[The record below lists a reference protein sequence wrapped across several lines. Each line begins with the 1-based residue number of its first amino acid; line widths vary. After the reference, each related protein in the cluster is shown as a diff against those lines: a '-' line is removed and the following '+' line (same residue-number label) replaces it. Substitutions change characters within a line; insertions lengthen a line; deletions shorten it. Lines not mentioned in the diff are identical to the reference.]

1 MKRTIILISVL
12 LAAVMIL
19 PVAASAYDPEDLP
32 VAGVDV
38 ASDEVIFVL
47 DYTNPDVAAMELFPI
62 YAENYEELNENH
74 TYGERKA
81 GPISEFAELIGIPFP
96 VTFADMLDT
105 SIPSTATPEGKYI
118 PSATDNTTFCIKIKN
133 ISVHEAIKIL
143 GENPYIKY
151 AEYNY
156 IYQPEVGTTG
166 NNSLPFTDVMTG
178 KWYTEP
184 VTRLYEMGIVKGVS
198 KDKFAPSQVTT
209 RAMMT
214 EILYRVDKKFGRAS
228 ADAAKPEGYKPFT
241 DVEGKWYYGAADWA
255 NLTGVVRGYP
265 DGSFRGDRP
274 ITRAEAAT
282 ILYRYLKFAGLE
294 TEVIS
299 TDAVNRF
306 SDADSIPSWAI
317 EAVNYLYGTSVM
329 TGMSYD
335 KFDPNGQ
342 MTRAMVATVA
352 YRVVKEFE
360 KQEAEPVVTEPV
372 PVESLFNLNGEK
384 YGRLIASSES
394 AEDAIRVCTRHFT
407 DMRYEGYHNIVTD
420 CSVIYESDI
429 LYGLNVKWEVGKGKY
444 EENVISIKK
453 NIADIS
459 VNNVV
464 YGDKDSFRILTD
476 SKEQIEKVLLYL
488 FNYKYFDLTL
498 SNGYELAE
506 NESEYILNADTLRIV
521 YGDWGLEDTYHY
533 YNVTLTLDKT
543 TRYVE
548 CQKQE
553 ISHH

>member
-1 MKRTIILISVL
+1 MKKLLCMLVATVLFVTACVTAGAAEKTSFDDVKPGRYYSEAVTALSEMAII
-12 LAAVMIL
+12 
-19 PVAASAYDPEDLP
+19 
-32 VAGVDV
+32 
-38 ASDEVIFVL
+38 
-47 DYTNPDVAAMELFPI
+47 
-62 YAENYEELNENH
+62 
-74 TYGERKA
+74 
-81 GPISEFAELIGIPFP
+81 
-96 VTFADMLDT
+96 
-105 SIPSTATPEGKYI
+105 
-118 PSATDNTTFCIKIKN
+118 
-133 ISVHEAIKIL
+133 
-143 GENPYIKY
+143 
-151 AEYNY
+151 
-156 IYQPEVGTTG
+156 
-166 NNSLPFTDVMTG
+166 
-178 KWYTEP
+178 
-184 VTRLYEMGIVKGVS
+184 KGVS
-198 KDKFAPSQVTT
+198 KTGFAPNLATT

-214 EILYRVDKKFGRAS
+214 EILYRVDTMFGRNFV
-228 ADAAKPEGYKPFT
+228 DAGKPEGYQPFT
-241 DVEGKWYYGAADWA
+241 DVKGKWYWGAADWA
-255 NLTGVVRGYP
+255 RLTGVVKGYP
-265 DGSFRGDRP
+265 DGSFGGDRP

-394 AEDAIRVCTRHFT
+394 AEDAVQVCTRHFT

-429 LYGLNVKWEVGKGKY
+429 LYGLNVKWKSGKGNY

-453 NIADIS
+453 NIADIT
-459 VNNVV
+459 VNNVA

-476 SKEQIEKVLLYL
+476 SKKQIEKVLLYL

-498 SNGYELAE
+498 SDGYELAE
-506 NESEYILNADTLRIV
+506 NDSEYILNADTMMIV